1 MNVSPMQLLTKLRII
16 MRWPFSQILLF
27 SQIFIQLNIVCCI
40 NSLQTYVF
48 EAVTTSNAIPEKKN
62 SGGKGLRTW
71 NFQGD

>member
-1 MNVSPMQLLTKLRII
+1 

-48 EAVTTSNAIPEKKN
+48 EAVTTSNAIPEKKKQWGEGVEDMEFP
-62 SGGKGLRTW
+62 GGLKK
-71 NFQGD
+71 